1 MKRISFQQARKN
13 ILLVWLLMSGAI
25 FIIFLTQTLFNR
37 YTGHV
42 EEIWQWVFQYM
53 LPAITLMLGVLIA
66 QMSASASTSKADV
79 FYYRLA
85 LGISWFFL
93 ALLFRSSMIVPLI
106 HIQQNQQL
114 AIADQKSIVE
124 AFKTYDNILI
134 PIQGIVMLCLGLFF
148 TKQE

>member
-1 MKRISFQQARKN
+1 MKKISFQHARKN
-13 ILLVWLLMSGAI
+13 ILLVWLLMSVAI
-25 FIIFLTQTLFNR
+25 FIIFLIQTLFNK
-37 YTGHV
+37 YTNHV
-42 EEIWQWVFQYM
+42 KEVWQWVFQYM

-66 QMSASASTSKADV
+66 QMNATVSAVKTDI

-93 ALLFRSSMIVPLI
+93 GLLFLSSMIVPLI

-114 AIADQKSIVE
+114 AISDQKNILE
-124 AFKTYDNILI
+124 AFKTYDNVLI
-134 PIQGIVMLCLGLFF
+134 PVQGIVMLCLGLFF